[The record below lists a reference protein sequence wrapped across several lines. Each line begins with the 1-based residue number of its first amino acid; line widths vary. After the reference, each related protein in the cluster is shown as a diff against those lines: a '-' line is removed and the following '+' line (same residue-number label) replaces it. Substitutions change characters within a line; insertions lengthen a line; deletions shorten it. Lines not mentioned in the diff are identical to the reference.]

1 MKFNYT
7 IIHRNGQMKL
17 DDSFSNWISASSLS
31 EAKKM
36 LNDVYPTKLGYEIET
51 LNIDETNK

>member
-7 IIHRNGQMKL
+7 IIHRNGEMKL

-36 LNDVYPTKLGYEIET
+36 LNDAYPTKLGYEIET
-51 LNIDETNK
+51 INIDETNK